1 MINSCV
7 KLEPLTQQSP
17 ILRKGLIQASL
28 ETLRVLWELKGKS
41 DSTHKAIHTLPL
53 GNWQAKVIVSE
64 WIRCHSL
71 DTIPPNGIK
80 VAQCTLLLHQ
90 RDIPTLVKLGA
101 WKHSPLRPSLL
112 KSGFSWKMKS
122 PVFLSTIQ
130 IYKETVCH
138 LPQKKCWFVFVVEI
152 KGPMVNFETCK

>member
-7 KLEPLTQQSP
+7 KLEPLTQQSR

-28 ETLRVLWELKGKS
+28 ETLRELWELKCKS

-112 KSGFSWKMKS
+112 KSGFFLENEISSVSLHDSDLQGDSVPS
-122 PVFLSTIQ
+122 PT
-130 IYKETVCH
+130 KEMLVCF
-138 LPQKKCWFVFVVEI
+138 CR
-152 KGPMVNFETCK
+152 GN